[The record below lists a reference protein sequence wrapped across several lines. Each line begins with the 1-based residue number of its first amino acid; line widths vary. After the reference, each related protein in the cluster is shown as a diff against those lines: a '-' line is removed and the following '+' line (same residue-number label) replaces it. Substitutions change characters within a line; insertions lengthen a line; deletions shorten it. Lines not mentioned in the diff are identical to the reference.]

1 MKLLLLYLCCGKH
14 PLGRSFIDLQFCT
27 SCVAFRS
34 DCAPLKTGELSLN
47 WVHRPATGRS
57 FSPNRRRA
65 QQMMSRIGQEPTTL
79 ERQSSPMA
87 RDGIASSA
95 CALVR
100 HRCKP
105 CRRSNK
111 QLVRHLQPRATPDE
125 APERTGCSL
134 GPRLLPSRGKSLHQ
148 ATRFG
153 SDRWRGRIG
162 TGTRMNSGCGRQTS
176 IAHTKGSVEWSTQF
190 LRFVLCSLNRQ
201 CGKSTEVSVS
211 IICRMWCRF

>member
-47 WVHRPATGRS
+47 WVHRPATVRS

-87 RDGIASSA
+87 TDGIASSA

-134 GPRLLPSRGKSLHQ
+134 GPSSFPMEASLCIRQ
-148 ATRFG
+148 QG
-153 SDRWRGRIG
+153 LDR
-162 TGTRMNSGCGRQTS
+162 TGGGEGLGP
-176 IAHTKGSVEWSTQF
+176 ALG
-190 LRFVLCSLNRQ
+190 
-201 CGKSTEVSVS
+201 
-211 IICRMWCRF
+211 